1 VAAALAARTY
11 CDVWMIQ
18 NGTAIEA
25 AIIGR
30 SSEAFKRHL
39 LKYVYAMPAVSKVL
53 LEHVAASV
61 PN

>member
-1 VAAALAARTY
+1 MGYMIVVALSLLARTY

-30 SSEAFKRHL
+30 DKTLFMKHL
-39 LKYVYAMPAVSKVL
+39 MAYVYAMPLVRY
-53 LEHVAASV
+53 
-61 PN
+61 